1 MLTAASRAT
10 ACRREHAWYGPATVR
25 RPRRSPPL
33 ALVATLAL
41 SLSACSNQPPQ
52 TPASP
57 TPFFTTGPSG
67 PPLPTGDTT
76 GSTAMTGPTGS
87 FPTSSPASVAGAITR
102 GEVMLRM
109 TGDVRV
115 TTTLRELVSTV
126 YTPPPGGIALVWTA
140 GGTDPSTLGIGGSS
154 FVGTQVTG
162 TALQLTLTVATG
174 SGFETFVSFEG
185 ECDVTIGEASA
196 RRIDGSIRCA
206 SLTSS
211 NGVVVDVAATFS
223 ASG

>member
-1 MLTAASRAT
+1 MLAAASRAT
-10 ACRREHAWYGPATVR
+10 AGRREHAWYGPATVR

-41 SLSACSNQPPQ
+41 SLSACSSEPPRA
-52 TPASP
+52 PASP
-57 TPFFTTGPSG
+57 TPFFTTGPSD
-67 PPLPTGDTT
+67 PPLPTGGAT
-76 GSTAMTGPTGS
+76 GSTAATGPTGS
-87 FPTSSPASVAGAITR
+87 FATSSPGSGAGAITR
-102 GEVMLRM
+102 GEVTLRM

-115 TTTLRELVSTV
+115 NATLRELVSTV

-154 FVGTQVTG
+154 FVGTRATG

-196 RRIDGSIRCA
+196 RRIDGSFRCA

-211 NGVVVDVAATFS
+211 SGVVVDVAATFS

>member
-1 MLTAASRAT
+1 M
-10 ACRREHAWYGPATVR
+10 R

-41 SLSACSNQPPQ
+41 SPAACSSQPPQ

-57 TPFFTTGPSG
+57 TPFFTTGRAG
-67 PPLPTGDTT
+67 PPLPTGGAT
-76 GSTAMTGPTGS
+76 GSTAVSGPTGS
-87 FPTSSPASVAGAITR
+87 FPTSSPASGDGGITR
-102 GEVMLRM
+102 GEVTLRM

-115 TTTLRELVSTV
+115 TATLRELVSTV

-154 FVGTQVTG
+154 FVGTQATG

-185 ECDVTIGEASA
+185 ECDVTIAEASA
-196 RRIDGSIRCA
+196 RRVDGSFRCA
-206 SLTSS
+206 SLMSS
-211 NGVVVDVAATFS
+211 SGVVVDVAATFS

>member
-1 MLTAASRAT
+1 MLAAAPRAT
-10 ACRREHAWYGPATVR
+10 AGRREHAWYGPATVR
-25 RPRRSPPL
+25 RPRRSSPL

-41 SLSACSNQPPQ
+41 SLSACSSEPPQ
-52 TPASP
+52 TLASP

-67 PPLPTGDTT
+67 PPLPTGETIGGT
-76 GSTAMTGPTGS
+76 GSL
-87 FPTSSPASVAGAITR
+87 PTSSPGSGIGTITR
-102 GEVMLRM
+102 GEVSFRV
-109 TGDVRV
+109 TGDVRA

-140 GGTDPSTLGIGGSS
+140 DGTDPSTLGIGGSS
-154 FVGTQVTG
+154 FVGTQATG

-196 RRIDGSIRCA
+196 RRIDGSFRCA
-206 SLTSS
+206 ALTSS
-211 NGVVVDVAATFS
+211 SGVVVDVAATFS